1 MSISHFRNYTIHFT
15 IKDQSL
21 EEIKEKLKKYLDEL
35 PFQERALAF
44 HHCFMPRKLVEEKGF
59 STDLVDVLDEL
70 CVPDQVRWYNTTD
83 SITESRR
90 LMLNNIAQ
98 IPRGQALFVGEIKEG
113 VKEEYD
119 LAKRLNIDCVLIS

>member
-1 MSISHFRNYTIHFT
+1 MSISHYKNYTIHFT

-21 EEIKEKLKKYLDEL
+21 EKIKEKLKKYLDKL
-35 PFQERALAF
+35 PFQEKALAF
-44 HHCFMPRKLVEEKGF
+44 HHCFMPRTLVEEKGF

-70 CVPDQVRWYNTTD
+70 CIPDQIRWYNTTD
-83 SITESRR
+83 SIAESRR

-98 IPRGQALFVGEIKEG
+98 IPRAQALFIGEIKEG

-119 LAKRLNIDCVLIS
+119 LAKQLGIDCVLIP